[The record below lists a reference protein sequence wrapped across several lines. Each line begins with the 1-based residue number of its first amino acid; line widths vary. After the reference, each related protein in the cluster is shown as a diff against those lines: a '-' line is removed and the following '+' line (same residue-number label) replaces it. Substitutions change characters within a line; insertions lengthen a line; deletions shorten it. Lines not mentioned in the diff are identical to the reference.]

1 MYTVQVP
8 ATTANLGPGFD
19 CLGMALSCCN
29 SVSFAFMESGLE
41 IQIPEGDV
49 GKIPTDEKNL
59 IYRVFCRTLERYNEK
74 IPGLRFIQTNDIPT
88 MRGMGSSAACVV
100 AAVAMA
106 NVYLKNAIPLQDM
119 LDICTEEEG
128 HPDNILPA
136 ILGGITVGC
145 MDEGKVHYIRMA
157 PPKGLY
163 AVVFVP
169 RFSLSTRKAR
179 NALPKMVSMEEA
191 VFNVSHASLLTGAL
205 AAGNLE
211 LLRHAMQ
218 DRLHQPYRKALI
230 PEYDDIV
237 AISNAN
243 GALATCLSG
252 AGPTMIAY
260 VSESNTGFC
269 DAVRAEAAS
278 LENGWTVRRLD
289 IMEQGYTITERN
301 EA

>member
-1 MYTVQVP
+1 MYKVQVP

-19 CLGMALSCCN
+19 SLGMALSCCN

-41 IQIPEGDV
+41 IQLPEKDRGRIPE
-49 GKIPTDEKNL
+49 DEKNL
-59 IYRVFCRTLERYNEK
+59 IYRVFCRTVERYGQQV
-74 IPGLRFIQTNDIPT
+74 PGVRFSQTNDIPA

-106 NVYLKNAIPLQDM
+106 NVYLENKISLQEM

-145 MDEGKVHYIRMA
+145 MDEGNVRYVRIA

-163 AVVFVP
+163 TVVFVP
-169 RFSLSTRKAR
+169 SFSLSTKKAR
-179 NALPKMVSMEEA
+179 SALPQSVSLKDA
-191 VFNVSHASLLTGAL
+191 VFNLSHAALLTAAL
-205 AAGNLE
+205 AQGDIDILQ
-211 LLRHAMQ
+211 HAIK
-218 DRLHQPYRKALI
+218 DKLHQPYRKALI

-237 AISNAN
+237 AISNAH
-243 GALATCLSG
+243 GAVATCLSG

-260 VSESNTGFC
+260 LPESNTDFC
-269 DAVRAEAAS
+269 SAVMPEVKR
-278 LENGWTVRRLD
+278 LKNNWTVCRMD
-289 IMEQGYTITERN
+289 ISETGYTVTKE
-301 EA
+301 E